1 MNRSAP
7 RPLLSG
13 YAAVAAAA
21 AAWGTIGLASR
32 RIFAAGL
39 GPLDAAAWR
48 ATSAFVILL
57 IYCLLRER
65 AALRIRAAD
74 ILLFA
79 AYGAVSVAGFMTV
92 YFTAIALTTVAAAA
106 VLLYTA
112 PAWVVLLARPF
123 FGEPVTRMKAAAVTL
138 VFAGC
143 ALVVG
148 LGPAAAR
155 LNPVGVLAGLGAG
168 LTYGLY
174 SIFGK
179 VALRRHSPLTTAVY
193 SLGFGAL
200 FLLVAS
206 RGLAPVQAAGA
217 WALAYVIAVPTVAAY
232 LLYIAGLRRVEAG
245 RASVVATV
253 EPVVAALTGSL
264 MLHEP
269 FGLTQW
275 MGAALVLAGVMLV

>member
-1 MNRSAP
+1 M
-7 RPLLSG
+7 
-13 YAAVAAAA
+13 
-21 AAWGTIGLASR
+21 
-32 RIFAAGL
+32 
-39 GPLDAAAWR
+39 
-48 ATSAFVILL
+48 
-57 IYCLLRER
+57 RER

-123 FGEPVTRMKAAAVTL
+123 FGEPITRMKAGAVAL
-138 VFAGC
+138 VFTGC
-143 ALVVG
+143 VLVAG
-148 LGPAAAR
+148 LGAAAR
-155 LNPVGVLAGLGAG
+155 LSPMGALAGLGAG

-179 VALRRHSPLTTAVY
+179 VALRHYSPLTTVVY

-200 FLLVAS
+200 FLLAAAVITTS
-206 RGLAPVQAAGA
+206 RGLVPVPAAGA
-217 WALAYVIAVPTVAAY
+217 WALAYVIAVPTVGAY

-264 MLHEP
+264 VLHEP

-275 MGAALVLAGVMLV
+275 MGTALVLAGVMLVQGERPVG

>member
-1 MNRSAP
+1 
-7 RPLLSG
+7 
-13 YAAVAAAA
+13 
-21 AAWGTIGLASR
+21 
-32 RIFAAGL
+32 
-39 GPLDAAAWR
+39 
-48 ATSAFVILL
+48 
-57 IYCLLRER
+57 
-65 AALRIRAAD
+65 
-74 ILLFA
+74 
-79 AYGAVSVAGFMTV
+79 MTV

-123 FGEPVTRMKAAAVTL
+123 FGEPITRMKAGAVAL

-143 ALVVG
+143 VLVAG
-148 LGPAAAR
+148 LGPSAAR
-155 LNPVGVLAGLGAG
+155 LSPVGALAGLGAG

-179 VALRRHSPLTTAVY
+179 VALQRHSPLTIVVY

-200 FLLVAS
+200 FLLAVSLLTTS
-206 RGLAPVQAAGA
+206 RGLAPVPAAGA

-269 FGLTQW
+269 FGLMQW
-275 MGAALVLAGVMLV
+275 VGAALVLAGVMLVQGEGRH

>member
-1 MNRSAP
+1 
-7 RPLLSG
+7 
-13 YAAVAAAA
+13 V
-21 AAWGTIGLASR
+21 
-32 RIFAAGL
+32 
-39 GPLDAAAWR
+39 
-48 ATSAFVILL
+48 
-57 IYCLLRER
+57 RER
-65 AALRIRAAD
+65 RALRISASDAV
-74 ILLFA
+74 LFA

-112 PAWVVLLARPF
+112 PAWVVLLARPL
-123 FGEPVTRMKAAAVTL
+123 FGEPITRMKAGAVAL

-143 ALVVG
+143 VLVAG
-148 LGPAAAR
+148 LGPAAVR
-155 LNPVGVLAGLGAG
+155 LSPVGALAGLGAG

-174 SIFGK
+174 SLFGK
-179 VALRRHSPLTTAVY
+179 VALRRHSPLTTVVY

-206 RGLAPVQAAGA
+206 RGLAPVPAAGV

-264 MLHEP
+264 LLHEP

-275 MGAALVLAGVMLV
+275 IGAALVLAGVLLVQGERPAG